1 LKGFEELVVFWFGPV
16 LPRLGDSVGLADLL
30 GCIFRG
36 VGGGDGGCSSG
47 RDGGEGRHP
56 WESHASRIQ
65 VESLRRVRVFGYH
78 SKILERERGERV
90 KCWVCGETY
99 GKFM

>member
-1 LKGFEELVVFWFGPV
+1 LKGFEELVVFGFGPV

-30 GCIFRG
+30 GRVFRG
-36 VGGGDGGCSSG
+36 VGGGDGGGGG

-56 WESHASRIQ
+56 WQSHARRIQ

-78 SKILERERGERV
+78 SKILEIER
-90 KCWVCGETY
+90 
-99 GKFM
+99 